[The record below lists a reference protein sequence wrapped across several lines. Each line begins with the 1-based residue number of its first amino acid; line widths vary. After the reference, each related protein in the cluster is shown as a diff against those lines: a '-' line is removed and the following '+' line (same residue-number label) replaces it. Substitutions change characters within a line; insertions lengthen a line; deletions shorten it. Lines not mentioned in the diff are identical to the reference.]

1 MGAAGCNYEGNEE
14 RAKIRDVLSMGYE
27 GRVSLIRFPMLQQWL
42 LCVTWVACGSFLS
55 VKMSSV
61 GCASGDEAF
70 MNLGMLSLGW
80 DHTGWSM
87 DG

>member
-1 MGAAGCNYEGNEE
+1 MQQVATMKEMRNGQNSGCIEYG
-14 RAKIRDVLSMGYE
+14 IRRKGLAHP
-27 GRVSLIRFPMLQQWL
+27 IPMLQQWL

-55 VKMSSV
+55 VKMSSA